1 MFGFIESNFFMKNP
15 QIQVRRK
22 PRQSRAKLTQEA
34 LQDSFFRLLH
44 ERATHDITIREI
56 TDLAG
61 VGLGTFYEYFS
72 KKEDL
77 IALTIHQHVK
87 NNAEDLKTYA
97 QSLIKLS
104 TDMALDD
111 YLKQVIHYQL
121 EQIQAQ
127 QFLWA
132 QTFLLERRI
141 SNIESY
147 RKSYDMMLQMWQSI
161 LAPFILDTAQLKRM
175 SLNVQRVCYGFVSQT
190 LLVEPEFG
198 EWEDLKFEIIKA
210 IIWGK

>member
-1 MFGFIESNFFMKNP
+1 MKNP

-34 LQDSFFRLLH
+34 LQDSFVRLLH
-44 ERATHDITIREI
+44 ERAAHDITIREI

-87 NNAEDLKTYA
+87 NNAENLKTYA
-97 QSLIKLS
+97 HSLIKLS

-132 QTFLLERRI
+132 QTFLLERQI

-161 LAPFILDTAQLKRM
+161 LLPFIEDTEQLTRM

-198 EWEDLKFEIIKA
+198 EWKILEEDIIQTFA
-210 IIWGK
+210 NIIFN